1 MGTRAWCTSLV
12 LAGFVVA
19 CNDSPT
25 GLPDDPSHVG
35 EMVITTGIP
44 APALGPSAGRLANSN
59 FNPVTSASLGGSA
72 LTPVSLTP
80 QACSEGSSQSVV
92 ITFSV
97 RGNQPNSASFKV
109 NTKWSYDGTSFVGSL
124 LTTVSVPAQSGG
136 STTTTYPVT
145 ITVEN
150 ASGATSGTT
159 SFLIKPFDLITSNPP
174 LLTYNAENADVTIHV
189 AFAACGDVQNTPPVL
204 TLPSDITAE
213 ATSSAG
219 AVVNFTVMA
228 SDAEDGDLSGSVTCS
243 HTSGSTFALGETTV
257 NCSVTDSGGETAQGS
272 FKVNVQ
278 DTTAPVFSA
287 FPGNQTLIA
296 ADINGAVLNLGSLAI
311 EAKDYGPDG
320 PDDEVSPPVDISCK
334 IGSSDADGYLIAIG
348 QTVTVSCTATDHS
361 QHPTPNTSAASFFNV
376 FVTLD
381 LSCVANGFEPPL
393 RMSEPFSAHKRGSTI
408 PHKFQPPCYAGG
420 TPAVDLASGLRLVLK
435 FQNGGVGEDEIEAND
450 YSAGSTIWRYDGDE
464 GHYIFNS
471 KTGSSWSVGT
481 WVTKVSY
488 AGIELASTTLY
499 LKK

>member
-19 CNDSPT
+19 CSDSPT
-25 GLPDDPSHVG
+25 GVPDDPSHAG

-44 APALGPSAGRLANSN
+44 APALGPGPGRLANSN
-59 FNPVTSASLGGSA
+59 FNPGTSASLGGSET
-72 LTPVSLTP
+72 TPVSLTP
-80 QACSEGSSQSVV
+80 QTCSEGSSQIVV

-97 RGNQPNSASFKV
+97 RGNQGNPASFKV
-109 NTKWSYDGTSFVGSL
+109 NTKWSYNGTSFAGSVPV
-124 LTTVSVPAQSGG
+124 TVNVPAQSGP

-145 ITVEN
+145 VTVEN
-150 ASGATSGTT
+150 ASGADAGTT
-159 SFLIKPFDLITSNPP
+159 SFVIKPFDFTTSSPNQ
-174 LLTYNAENADVTIHV
+174 LTYNPGNADVTIHV
-189 AFAACGDVQNTPPVL
+189 TFVVCGDVENTPPVL
-204 TLPSDITAE
+204 TLPSDIPAE

-219 AVVNFTVMA
+219 APVNFTVMA
-228 SDAEDGDLSGSVTCS
+228 SDAEDGDLTDDVVCS
-243 HTSGSTFALGETTV
+243 HDSGDTFPLGETTV
-257 NCSVTDSGGETAQGS
+257 NCSVTDSQGETAQGS

-278 DTTAPVFSA
+278 DTTAPVFTA

-296 ADINGAVLNLGSLAI
+296 ANINGAVLNLGSLTV

-320 PDDEVSPPVDISCK
+320 PDDEVSPPVNISCK
-334 IGSSDADGYLIAIG
+334 IGSSDADGYLVAIG
-348 QTVTVSCTATDHS
+348 QTVVVSCTATDQS
-361 QHPTPNTSAASFFNV
+361 QHPSPNTSAPSTFSV

-393 RMSEPFSAHKRGSTI
+393 RMAEPFSAHKRGSTI
-408 PHKFQPPCYAGG
+408 PHKFAPPCYAGG
-420 TPAVDLASGLRLVLK
+420 APAIDLASGLRLVLK

-450 YSAGSTIWRYDGDE
+450 YSAGSTVWRYDGDD

-471 KTGSSWSVGT
+471 KTLSSWSVGT

-488 AGIELASTTLY
+488 AGIELAATTLY

>member
-1 MGTRAWCTSLV
+1 MFAAAAL
-12 LAGFVVA
+12 VVA
-19 CNDSPT
+19 CSDSPT
-25 GLPDDPSHVG
+25 GLPDDPSQVG
-35 EMVITTGIP
+35 ELVITGGIP
-44 APALGPSAGRLANSN
+44 APAFRPSPGRLANSN
-59 FNPVTSASLGGSA
+59 FNPGTSASLGGSA

-80 QACSEGSSQSVV
+80 QTCSEGSSQSVV

-97 RGNQPNSASFKV
+97 RGNQPNPASFKV

-124 LTTVSVPAQSGG
+124 PTTVSVPAQSGG
-136 STTTTYPVT
+136 STTTTYPVS

-150 ASGATSGTT
+150 ASGANSGTT

-174 LLTYNAENADVTIHV
+174 LLTYNAEGADVTIHV
-189 AFAACGDVQNTPPVL
+189 AFVVCGDVQNTPPVL

-219 AVVNFTVMA
+219 ALVSFTVMA
-228 SDAEDGDLSGSVTCS
+228 SDVEDGDLSGSVTCS
-243 HTSGSTFALGETTV
+243 HTSGNTFSLGETTV

-278 DTTAPVFSA
+278 DTTAPAFTA
-287 FPGNQTLIA
+287 FPGDQTLIA
-296 ADINGAVLNLGSLAI
+296 ANINGAVLDLGSLTI

-320 PDDEVSPPVDISCK
+320 PDDEVSPPVGISCK

-348 QTVTVSCTATDHS
+348 QTVTVDCTATDKS
-361 QHPTPNTSAASFFNV
+361 QHPSPNTNTSSFEV

-381 LSCVANGFEPPL
+381 LSCAANGFEPPL
-393 RMSEPFSAHKRGSTI
+393 RMSDPFSSHKRGSTI
-408 PHKFQPPCYAGG
+408 PHKFSPPCYSGG

-435 FQNGGVGEDEIEAND
+435 FENGGVGDEEIEAND
-450 YSAGSTIWRYDGDE
+450 YSAGSTAWRYDGAE
-464 GHYIFNS
+464 GHYIFNL
-471 KTGSSWSVGT
+471 KTGNTWSVGT
-481 WVTKVSY
+481 WITTVSY
-488 AGIELASTTLY
+488 AGIELASTTFY

>member
-19 CNDSPT
+19 CSDSPT
-25 GLPDDPSHVG
+25 GLPEDPAHLG
-35 EMVITTGIP
+35 EIVITTGIP
-44 APALGPSAGRLANSN
+44 APALGPTSGRVANSN
-59 FNPVTSASLGGSA
+59 FNPGTSASLGGSA
-72 LTPVSLTP
+72 LTPVNLTP
-80 QACSEGSSQSVV
+80 QTCSEGSSQIVV

-124 LTTVSVPAQSGG
+124 PTTVSVPAQSGG
-136 STTTTYPVT
+136 STTTTYPVS

-150 ASGATSGTT
+150 ASGANSGTT

-174 LLTYNAENADVTIHV
+174 LLTYNAESADVSIHV
-189 AFAACGDVQNTPPVL
+189 AFVVCGDAENTPPVL
-204 TLPSDITAE
+204 TLPSDIPAE

-219 AVVNFTVMA
+219 AVVSFTVMA

-243 HTSGSTFALGETTV
+243 HTSGSTFPLGESTV
-257 NCSVTDSGGETAQGS
+257 NCSVTDSGNETAQGS

-278 DTTAPVFSA
+278 DTTAPVFTA
-287 FPGNQTLIA
+287 FPDNQTLIA
-296 ADINGAVLNLGSLAI
+296 ANINGAVLNLGSLTI

-348 QTVTVSCTATDHS
+348 QTVVVSCTATDQS
-361 QHPTPNTSAASFFNV
+361 QHPSSNTSAPSTFSV

-393 RMSEPFSAHKRGSTI
+393 RMAEPFSAHKRGSTI
-408 PHKFQPPCYAGG
+408 PHKFAPPCYAGG

-450 YSAGSTIWRYDGDE
+450 YSAGSTVWRYDGDD

-471 KTGSSWSVGT
+471 KTLSSWSVGT

-488 AGIELASTTLY
+488 AGIELAATTLY